1 VTIPKAIADRYGI
14 REGDEL
20 DFVPAGDVIRVIPGG
35 RGAQPIP
42 TAERLR
48 LFDAATSGSA
58 ACQLSWFD
66 AHVWAY
72 AEHYGLEELVSED
85 FQHDRIYGTVR
96 VRNPFLGDGAE
107 LSRPSG

>member
-1 VTIPKAIADRYGI
+1 VPSLVDSNVLVYRHDPRFPRKQRIAT
-14 REGDEL
+14 EL
-20 DFVPAGDVIRVIPGG
+20 
-35 RGAQPIP
+35 
-42 TAERLR
+42 L
-48 LFDAATSGSA
+48 
-58 ACQLSWFD
+58 
-66 AHVWAY
+66 